1 MCLQV
6 GPETVAGYS
15 VMVLDA
21 AMGAL
26 HLPQNPWAD
35 VVDFSSSTYSVWSQ
49 PSDGEFFGFSVWEG
63 SLVTVVV
70 HSFGWPKLRFFE
82 LFGAKRV
89 GYRSALGL

>member
-49 PSDGEFFGFSVWEG
+49 PSDGEFFGFSRLG
-63 SLVTVVV
+63 GLVGDCRGAFVRLAKTA
-70 HSFGWPKLRFFE
+70 FF
-82 LFGAKRV
+82 
-89 GYRSALGL
+89 